1 MANKIF
7 EVLNKRKKDVLEA
20 WIQNQIEDPTL
31 REDLM
36 TNEDLHAQSEEL
48 LNSFLKAIRSG
59 NYNNLDAQEYQP
71 IIETLNTLSVTRAH
85 AGFSP
90 RETALYVLSLKKA
103 IIQILQEELKEEQSE
118 LVEGI
123 VNVSDILDSLSILT
137 LEAFIKGREEVILRQ
152 TSEINEISTP
162 VIRVWEGILA
172 LPIIGTLDSERTQV
186 IMENLLQEI
195 VNTGSNIAI
204 LDISGVPTV
213 DTLVAQHLIKTV
225 NATRLMGAECIISG
239 IRPEI
244 AQTIVHLGI
253 DLTGVQTKA
262 SMASALGT
270 AFAKQQLVV
279 TKAKAK
285 I

>member
-1 MANKIF
+1 MANKTS
-7 EVLNKRKKDVLEA
+7 EVLSNRKKDVLEA
-20 WIQNQIEDPTL
+20 WVNNQIQDPTL

-36 TNEDLHAQSEEL
+36 SNEELHTQSNEL
-48 LNSFLKAIRSG
+48 LNSFIKAVKTG
-59 NYNNLDAQEYQP
+59 NYTDINSQEFSP
-71 IIETLNTLSVTRAH
+71 VIDILNSLSISRAY
-85 AGFSP
+85 AGFTP

-103 IIQILQEELKEEQSE
+103 VIQILQEELNADQSM
-118 LVEGI
+118 LVEEVLKI
-123 VNVSDILDSLSILT
+123 SDILDSLSLVT
-137 LEAFIKGREEVILRQ
+137 LEAFIKGREQVILRQ
-152 TSEINEISTP
+152 TSEISEISTP

-195 VNTGSNIAI
+195 VNTGSSIAI

-253 DLTGVQTKA
+253 DLTGVQTKS
-262 SMASALGT
+262 SMASALRT
-270 AFAKQQLVV
+270 AFTKQQLVV

-285 I
+285 L

>member
-1 MANKIF
+1 MANKTS
-7 EVLNKRKKDVLEA
+7 EVLGKRKKDVLEA
-20 WIQNQIEDPTL
+20 WINNQIQDPTL

-36 TNEDLHAQSEEL
+36 SNEELHAQSDEL
-48 LNSFLKAIRSG
+48 LNSFIQAVKTN
-59 NYNNLDAQEYQP
+59 NYTDINTREYSP
-71 IIETLNTLSVTRAH
+71 IVEILNSLSITRAY
-85 AGFSP
+85 AGFTP
-90 RETALYVLSLKKA
+90 RETAVYVLSLKKA
-103 IIQILQEELKEEQSE
+103 IIQIMQDELRDEQSQ
-118 LVEGI
+118 LVEEI
-123 VNVSDILDSLSILT
+123 IKISEVLDSLSLVT
-137 LEAFIKGREEVILRQ
+137 LETFIKGREEVILRQ

-172 LPIIGTLDSERTQV
+172 LPIIGTLDSERTQI

-195 VNTGSNIAI
+195 VNTGSSIAI

-262 SMASALGT
+262 SMSSALRT
-270 AFAKQQLVV
+270 AFTKQQLVV
-279 TKAKAK
+279 TKAKVK
-285 I
+285 Q